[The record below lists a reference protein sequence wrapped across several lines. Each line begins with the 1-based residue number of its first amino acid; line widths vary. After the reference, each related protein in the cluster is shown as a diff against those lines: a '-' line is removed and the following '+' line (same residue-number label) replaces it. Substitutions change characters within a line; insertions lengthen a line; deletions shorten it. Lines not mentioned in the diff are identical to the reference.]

1 MANQRMYHAP
11 ALDLQHLADTLTQWL
26 QSQGNDT
33 QVLSAP
39 GGLTVQ
45 ARHTQSTAAKWGGG
59 VALNVMML
67 QQGDNLQVQVGTGKW
82 TMQAVTGVAAAIFFW
97 PLLALPAYAAFKQK
111 ELIDNT
117 WQFVGQYVASGG
129 QVPVPTM
136 VSGPAPQFAA
146 APAPSAQMACPS
158 CGKPVREHAKFCPNC
173 GAKLTLNCVKCGA
186 SLRPGSKFCD
196 DCGAPVEG

>member
-1 MANQRMYHAP
+1 MANQRVYNAP
-11 ALDLQHLADTLTQWL
+11 GLDLQHLADTLSQWL
-26 QSQGNDT
+26 QSQGNET
-33 QVLSAP
+33 QVLRTP

-67 QQGDNLQVQVGTGKW
+67 QRGDNSQVQVGTGKW
-82 TMQAVTGVAAAIFFW
+82 TIQAVSGVAALILFW
-97 PLLALPAYAAFKQK
+97 PLLALPAYAAYKQK

-117 WQFVGQYVASGG
+117 WQFIDQYVASGG
-129 QVPVPTM
+129 QVTVPGM
-136 VSGPAPQFAA
+136 VSAPAAQFAA
-146 APAPSAQMACPS
+146 APSPSAQMACPS
-158 CGKPVREHAKFCPNC
+158 CGKPVREDAKFCPNC
-173 GAKLTLNCVKCGA
+173 GAKLTLTCGECGA